1 MDHSEMT
8 FDWRDEFW
16 RKKVGERLVNAF
28 KDDVA
33 ISPLML
39 AGDWGGGKTEFT
51 LKTINLIKE
60 RLSSATPVYLDAYKT
75 DYHDDPLIA
84 LSAAVLE
91 AVPEKDKVAVKK
103 RLIPVVRAV
112 GKVSLKALSSW
123 VLKQDA
129 TDVVDD
135 FEKDIKKSA
144 DKASDALIDSVLQDQ
159 IDANKYLEAFKKVLK
174 EAAKD
179 VQLIFF
185 IDELDR
191 CKPTYSVQM
200 LEIVKHVFDVENV
213 KFVLV
218 VNRTQLEA
226 SINHHYGSG
235 LNAKRYLDK
244 FIAFSITLPEKLKDY
259 GSKGATVSSVHFN
272 LCVTRST
279 ALSNAFYKNNRESF
293 LYGEIYAMC
302 LLEGLSLRELETF
315 IRYLEIYQSIKPN
328 GCGFD
333 AENGLV
339 STARAFGVYLY
350 CFHQKT
356 AHELTIGRI
365 STSMVYEKLKKKPIL
380 PFVHRSFKDLDL
392 LAMAIFIDDPVNSEL
407 VPTKEEDVE
416 NLQKWKNYID
426 KHSNSASFHF
436 GDVEPYR
443 AMLEAIKIMSFNAD

>member
-159 IDANKYLEAFKKVLK
+159 IDANKYSSNTSF
-174 EAAKD
+174 AK
-179 VQLIFF
+179 
-185 IDELDR
+185 
-191 CKPTYSVQM
+191 
-200 LEIVKHVFDVENV
+200 
-213 KFVLV
+213 
-218 VNRTQLEA
+218 
-226 SINHHYGSG
+226 
-235 LNAKRYLDK
+235 
-244 FIAFSITLPEKLKDY
+244 
-259 GSKGATVSSVHFN
+259 
-272 LCVTRST
+272 
-279 ALSNAFYKNNRESF
+279 
-293 LYGEIYAMC
+293 
-302 LLEGLSLRELETF
+302 
-315 IRYLEIYQSIKPN
+315 
-328 GCGFD
+328 
-333 AENGLV
+333 
-339 STARAFGVYLY
+339 
-350 CFHQKT
+350 
-356 AHELTIGRI
+356 
-365 STSMVYEKLKKKPIL
+365 
-380 PFVHRSFKDLDL
+380 
-392 LAMAIFIDDPVNSEL
+392 
-407 VPTKEEDVE
+407 
-416 NLQKWKNYID
+416 
-426 KHSNSASFHF
+426 
-436 GDVEPYR
+436 
-443 AMLEAIKIMSFNAD
+443 